1 MIKKINKQID
11 QYNTLNDIH
20 QYQLLL
26 DTANLFLN
34 TYPNGVE
41 TEEELDLGIKL
52 LRELISLTYIA
63 SDKQYESNFELE
75 KEIRYCKIK
84 VFKMCIPASHS
95 KLRGLTELL
104 LGMKEDI
111 VK

>member
-1 MIKKINKQID
+1 MIEKINKQID
-11 QYNTLNDIH
+11 DFVSLSNIH

-26 DTANLFLN
+26 DAASLFFT

-41 TEEELDLGIKL
+41 TEEALDLGIKL
-52 LRELISLTYIA
+52 LRELISLTYITG
-63 SDKQYESNFELE
+63 DKQYESNFELE

-84 VFKMCIPASHS
+84 VFKLCIPASHS

>member
-1 MIKKINKQID
+1 MIEEINNQID
-11 QYNTLNDIH
+11 HFENLNNLH

-26 DTANLFLN
+26 DAANLFCS

-41 TEEELDLGIKL
+41 AGDELDLGIKL
-52 LRELISLTYIA
+52 VRALVSLSYISGE
-63 SDKQYESNFELE
+63 KQYESNFELE
-75 KEIRYCKIK
+75 KEIRYSKIK
-84 VFKMCIPASHS
+84 VFKLCIPASHS